1 MRTTIDIDETLLS
14 QAMARARKKTKKE
27 VVHDALRE
35 YVDAQLRQELID
47 MIGSEEFEI
56 DLTLEELREMR
67 GCDRAAL
74 PD

>member
-1 MRTTIDIDETLLS
+1 MRTTIDIDESLLS
-14 QAMARARKKTKKE
+14 QAMGRGRRKTKKE
-27 VVHDALRE
+27 VVNDALRE
-35 YVDAQLRQELID
+35 YVEARLRQDLID

-67 GCDRAAL
+67 GRDRAPI